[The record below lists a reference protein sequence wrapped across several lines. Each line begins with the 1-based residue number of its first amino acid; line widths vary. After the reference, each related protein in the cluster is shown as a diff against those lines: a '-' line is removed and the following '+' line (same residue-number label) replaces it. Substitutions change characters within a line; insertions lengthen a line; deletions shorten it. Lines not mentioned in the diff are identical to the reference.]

1 MVQRKMNNSGCCD
14 PISDLQL
21 EIDQINE
28 VATDAK
34 VTANTAS
41 GRIDG
46 ALTSVNDLTDKVSGF
61 DVKID
66 TNTANIATLQT
77 EIDEVDTKANTNT
90 TAISTLDSNVTSLKG
105 KVATQEAKVDQLQSD
120 VIDNTADLENLKP
133 RVSATEDKIASL
145 TPRVTTCE
153 DAIDTLEGE
162 IGSESTADTIRYRIN
177 QLETKVPTAIKEVT
191 VTQDAST
198 VYHNAT
204 KISGVV
210 EKDAL
215 PVASRTQ
222 AGIMSA
228 SIYGSFED
236 QINNNSDRI
245 AVLEQIGVTYDISGL
260 VSSDPTDAEITAAFI
275 SKYPTLTITAGMRV
289 ADYNNAHF
297 WQYGNNQ
304 WIALTQ
310 IVVNRASN
318 ISLGT
323 VKGEESA
330 LGKVYVES
338 DGSMSLNGYDSLV
351 SKDTTHDSKIAALE
365 TWEAT
370 AKSQIEGLGATD
382 TTLDSKISALSTR
395 VSTSEGD
402 IDDCETEISGLKTRA
417 TTSEGNVTALTTRVS
432 TAESNI
438 DTCET
443 DIDALEGRMSTA
455 ESNISSVS
463 TKATNNT
470 TAINECASAV
480 SSLSTR
486 VTTIESSKQDKLI
499 AGTGVTI
506 ASDGKT
512 ISASGKE
519 YTAGSGISISSDGVI
534 STTVPIGT
542 YSVPLIVSINCNES
556 LTIITKTANN
566 YPTSP
571 TVKTIRVGDTVTTTL
586 SGTTSASTSEEIYFA
601 YLTTSRSAVDVTIDL
616 TSIIG
621 YKNYTNCTITTLGI
635 SSNGYYYAN
644 KLGAYTNAS
653 ISGSVTNGIFT
664 GSVLIGS
671 YRSGSGAVATTYY
684 DGMLINTSSSSSQ
697 FTIAI
702 STLSV
707 NN

>member
-1 MVQRKMNNSGCCD
+1 MVQRKTNADNSGCCD

-46 ALTSVNDLTDKVSGF
+46 ALTSVNDLTAKVSGF

-77 EIDEVDTKANTNT
+77 EIDEVDTKADTNA

-105 KVATQEAKVDQLQSD
+105 KVTTQEAKIDQLQSD

-145 TPRVTTCE
+145 TPRVTVCE

-260 VSSDPTDAEITAAFI
+260 VSSDPTDAEITAAFN

-351 SKDTTHDSKIAALE
+351 SKDTTHDNKIAALE
-365 TWEAT
+365 TWQTT

-463 TKATNNT
+463 TKATNNA

-480 SSLSTR
+480 STLSTR
-486 VTTIESSKQDKLI
+486 VTTVEGKTSWKTSSKSLSDLLTISTSQITINEEFRIVWIMKDYRYM
-499 AGTGVTI
+499 GVTVI
-506 ASDGKT
+506 PQ
-512 ISASGKE
+512 ISLTLDPTNFYGIYHLSIPL
-519 YTAGSGISISSDGVI
+519 TQGSGLYITDVI
-534 STTVPIGT
+534 IQFT
-542 YSVPLIVSINCNES
+542 
-556 LTIITKTANN
+556 
-566 YPTSP
+566 
-571 TVKTIRVGDTVTTTL
+571 
-586 SGTTSASTSEEIYFA
+586 STSE
-601 YLTTSRSAVDVTIDL
+601 
-616 TSIIG
+616 
-621 YKNYTNCTITTLGI
+621 
-635 SSNGYYYAN
+635 
-644 KLGAYTNAS
+644 
-653 ISGSVTNGIFT
+653 
-664 GSVLIGS
+664 
-671 YRSGSGAVATTYY
+671 ATTK
-684 DGMLINTSSSSSQ
+684 
-697 FTIAI
+697 
-702 STLSV
+702 LSV
-707 NN
+707 QINNQTATQVSQLSFTSATNNQYIIQTH